1 MVALL
6 WIGNVLLL
14 LVVVP
19 VVVAL
24 FQRVMVPVREIERT
38 AVGLRARG
46 ASLVSLLD
54 AVDDL
59 PTTQRLVGDTGTRI
73 DRYGAALGKIL

>member
-1 MVALL
+1 
-6 WIGNVLLL
+6 
-14 LVVVP
+14 
-19 VVVAL
+19 
-24 FQRVMVPVREIERT
+24 VPVREIERT
-38 AVGLRARG
+38 AVGLRARS